1 MKTTIAPSNKYQEPQ
16 WGVESQKPH
25 EGEVIWNNKLEQ
37 QQRKRKPTYI
47 LQTKITNL
55 AKQSKKN

>member
-25 EGEVIWNNKLEQ
+25 EGEVIWNNKLGA
-37 QQRKRKPTYI
+37 T
-47 LQTKITNL
+47 TKKEKTNLHITN
-55 AKQSKKN
+55 